1 MAFSIKDI
9 FTKDEYDENINGTE
23 DEFYDTES
31 TPIENTNNKMILLE
45 PRAYSE
51 SQQIADHL
59 KNRNS
64 VVVNLKRV
72 TSDQA
77 KRIIDFLSGCIYAI
91 GGTMQ
96 KIGVGIYLCTPKNV
110 NVQGKISEDN
120 KDQDKTE
127 EKNVIFSQE
136 NIETGTYEVEAAGK
150 YVVRIT
156 AEDHKGG
163 FYIGE

>member
-1 MAFSIKDI
+1 MGMFDKI
-9 FTKDEYDENINGTE
+9 FGKENVGSEISEDEYYSLGIDEAYKDSNSEG
-23 DEFYDTES
+23 
-31 TPIENTNNKMILLE
+31 NKMILLE

-72 TSDQA
+72 TAPQA

-91 GGTMQ
+91 GGSMQ

-110 NVQGKISEDN
+110 NVQGKITDDSEKKEKEDY
-120 KDQDKTE
+120 E
-127 EKNVIFSQE
+127 EI
-136 NIETGTYEVEAAGK
+136 
-150 YVVRIT
+150 
-156 AEDHKGG
+156 DL
-163 FYIGE
+163 

>member
-1 MAFSIKDI
+1 MALLGKLFKDPEE
-9 FTKDEYDENINGTE
+9 DETLMGTE
-23 DEFYDTES
+23 DEFYNISEEEAVKEADKTG
-31 TPIENTNNKMILLE
+31 NKMILLE

-51 SQQIADHL
+51 SQAIADHL
-59 KNRNS
+59 KSRNS

-110 NVQGKISEDN
+110 NVQGKISDETEKN
-120 KDQDKTE
+120 KVETE
-127 EKNVIFSQE
+127 EE
-136 NIETGTYEVEAAGK
+136 W
-150 YVVRIT
+150 
-156 AEDHKGG
+156 
-163 FYIGE
+163 

>member
-1 MAFSIKDI
+1 MALSKLKNWL
-9 FTKDEYDENINGTE
+9 TGNDEEDTLTGTE
-23 DEFYDTES
+23 DEFYSVSES
-31 TPIENTNNKMILLE
+31 EALAEADKSGNKMILLE

-91 GGTMQ
+91 GGSMQ
-96 KIGVGIYLCTPKNV
+96 KIGVGIYLCTPNNV
-110 NVQGKISEDN
+110 NVQGKISDEV
-120 KDQDKTE
+120 
-127 EKNVIFSQE
+127 EKNK
-136 NIETGTYEVEAAGK
+136 NEVE
-150 YVVRIT
+150 
-156 AEDHKGG
+156 E
-163 FYIGE
+163 EW

>member
-1 MAFSIKDI
+1 MGLLDGVFGNKSESEVIDDPNEIEESFYNDSNSGGKNKETEID
-9 FTKDEYDENINGTE
+9 GTGG
-23 DEFYDTES
+23 
-31 TPIENTNNKMILLE
+31 KMILLE

-91 GGTMQ
+91 GGTM
-96 KIGVGIYLCTPKNV
+96 KKVGVGIYLCAPKNV
-110 NVQGKISEDN
+110 NVQGKITEENAKDKDTTKESED
-120 KDQDKTE
+120 
-127 EKNVIFSQE
+127 
-136 NIETGTYEVEAAGK
+136 IEW
-150 YVVRIT
+150 
-156 AEDHKGG
+156 
-163 FYIGE
+163 

>member
-1 MAFSIKDI
+1 MALGKFKNLFKDVDDDD
-9 FTKDEYDENINGTE
+9 TLTGTE
-23 DEFYDTES
+23 DEFYNISEADALAEADKS
-31 TPIENTNNKMILLE
+31 GNKMILLE

-110 NVQGKISEDN
+110 NVQGKISDES
-120 KDQDKTE
+120 
-127 EKNVIFSQE
+127 EKNKAD
-136 NIETGTYEVEAAGK
+136 VE
-150 YVVRIT
+150 
-156 AEDHKGG
+156 E
-163 FYIGE
+163 EW

>member
-1 MAFSIKDI
+1 MALNLKKMMGLDGDDSSLQ
-9 FTKDEYDENINGTE
+9 TE
-23 DEFYDTES
+23 DEFYTATEEDTKDNKNGGGS
-31 TPIENTNNKMILLE
+31 KMILLE

-59 KNRNS
+59 KKRNS

-96 KIGVGIYLCTPKNV
+96 KVGVGIYLCAPKNV
-110 NVQGKISEDN
+110 NVQGKITEDSSSL
-120 KDQDKTE
+120 DE
-127 EKNVIFSQE
+127 EE
-136 NIETGTYEVEAAGK
+136 NEEVK
-150 YVVRIT
+150 W
-156 AEDHKGG
+156 
-163 FYIGE
+163 

>member
-1 MAFSIKDI
+1 MAFNKLKKMFSD
-9 FTKDEYDENINGTE
+9 DEDDNLMGTE
-23 DEFYDTES
+23 DEFYSLSEAEAIKEADKS
-31 TPIENTNNKMILLE
+31 GNKMILLE

-72 TSDQA
+72 TTEQA

-120 KDQDKTE
+120 KEEKTE
-127 EKNVIFSQE
+127 ETPE
-136 NIETGTYEVEAAGK
+136 W
-150 YVVRIT
+150 
-156 AEDHKGG
+156 
-163 FYIGE
+163 

>member
-1 MAFSIKDI
+1 MALKKIKKM
-9 FTKDEYDENINGTE
+9 FAYDGDDDNLTGTE
-23 DEFYDTES
+23 DEYYSMSETDAVKEAEKS
-31 TPIENTNNKMILLE
+31 GNKMILIE

-77 KRIIDFLSGCIYAI
+77 KRIIDFLSGVIYAI

-96 KIGVGIYLCTPKNV
+96 KIGVGIYLVTPKNV
-110 NVQGKISEDN
+110 NVQGKISDDSEKASKN
-120 KDQDKTE
+120 NTSE
-127 EKNVIFSQE
+127 EL
-136 NIETGTYEVEAAGK
+136 
-150 YVVRIT
+150 
-156 AEDHKGG
+156 DW
-163 FYIGE
+163 

>member
-1 MAFSIKDI
+1 MAINLK
-9 FTKDEYDENINGTE
+9 KMMGLEDENKLGTE
-23 DEFYDTES
+23 DQYYTNTIDEVK
-31 TPIENTNNKMILLE
+31 ENSDIGGKMILLE

-59 KNRNS
+59 KKRNS

-96 KIGVGIYLCTPKNV
+96 KVGVGIYLCAPKNV
-110 NVQGKISEDN
+110 NVQGKITEDSN
-120 KDQDKTE
+120 STE
-127 EKNVIFSQE
+127 D
-136 NIETGTYEVEAAGK
+136 EVEEEIK
-150 YVVRIT
+150 W
-156 AEDHKGG
+156 
-163 FYIGE
+163 